1 MSNKIVRKCKG
12 LPLAIVAIGG
22 LLSTKSKT
30 VFEWQ
35 KVNQNLNL
43 ELQRNPHLTSLT
55 KILSLSYD
63 NLPYYL
69 KPCLLYLGIYLEDY
83 SINHKSLT

>member
-1 MSNKIVRKCKG
+1 MSNNIVRKCKG

-35 KVNQNLNL
+35 KVIQNLNL
-43 ELQRNPHLTSLT
+43 ELQRNAHLTSLT